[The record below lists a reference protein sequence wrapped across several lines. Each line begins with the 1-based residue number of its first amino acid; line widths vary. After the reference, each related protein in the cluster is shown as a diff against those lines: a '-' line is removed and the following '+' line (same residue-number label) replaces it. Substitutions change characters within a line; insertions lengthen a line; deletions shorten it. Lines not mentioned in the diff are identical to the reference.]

1 MFSLIVIAITIAT
14 LAALSVAAIN
24 YSPRWAP
31 TAQLTHELA
40 ASGFVRLD
48 KAFELASAA
57 QPSEQPPAPDAS
69 ADGGLRTQFQPYY
82 GFMPKAPPGLGWS
95 YGKNVASGP
104 FQNLY
109 YFCLSGPAVDE
120 GVMVGL
126 QRLGRTLGAAQSV
139 LGAGCGDSTPS
150 TPSAYPA
157 PVALTYYVQF
167 VPEVQ

>member
-1 MFSLIVIAITIAT
+1 MLSLIVITITIAT
-14 LAALSVAAIN
+14 LAALSVVAIN

-69 ADGGLRTQFQPYY
+69 PDGGLQGNFRAYY
-82 GFMPKAPPGLGWS
+82 GYLPKAPRGLNWS
-95 YGKNVASGP
+95 YGFNAASGP
-104 FQNLY
+104 FQNLH

-120 GVMVGL
+120 GVVVGL
-126 QRLGRTLGAAQSV
+126 DRLSRTLGNAQAV
-139 LGAGCGDSTPS
+139 LGAGCGAMTPAVP
-150 TPSAYPA
+150 TAYPA
-157 PVALTYYVQF
+157 PVALTYYMQF